1 MMSSLAVVPSASKR
15 RDSKTDKD
23 KKDEAERLAR
33 AKANAIQQALS
44 IEEKKNLQNRVLDM
58 ILTAFDLPTHEPA
71 DPANPNPDDVKTFRQ
86 CLAIFRPSDLD
97 ELVSE
102 RNIDDRCGYALCRNP
117 NNKQPPKKVWDAKGR
132 LVEKKTDSQWCSR
145 ECRDRN
151 NFVKRQLSDEP
162 AWLRQVQNQHI
173 LLLMDRAQPQP
184 DVPDV
189 TVTQE
194 NENRQKQNELAEE
207 RGDVTTEGADGITI
221 VEKEHTKAPKPPRM
235 VDSDVLEGLPIR
247 SIGAVRKEN
256 TWRNPEDV

>member
-1 MMSSLAVVPSASKR
+1 MSSSAVVPSKSKMK
-15 RDSKTDKD
+15 DSKAEKD
-23 KKDEAERLAR
+23 RKDEAERLAR

-44 IEEKKNLQNRVLDM
+44 MEEKKNLQNRVLDM
-58 ILTAFDLPTHEPA
+58 ILTAFDLPSHEPA
-71 DPANPNPDDVKTFRQ
+71 DPADPSPDDVKTFRQ

-102 RNIDDRCGYALCRNP
+102 RNIDDRCGYALCKRP
-117 NNKQPPKKVWDAKGR
+117 NNKQLPKKVWDAKGR

-173 LLLMDRAQPQP
+173 LLLMDRPQPQSN
-184 DVPDV
+184 VPDI

-194 NENRQKQNELAEE
+194 SENRQKQTDLALE
-207 RGDVTTEGADGITI
+207 RGDATTEGTEGITI
-221 VEKEHTKAPKPPRM
+221 VEKEYTKAPKPPRM

-256 TWRNPEDV
+256 VWRNSEDA